1 MSKTETMR
9 KLSEE
14 ENEAKKDLEARIE
27 LLLLE
32 MNERDFSRAQNFK
45 ETMLLLKHLR
55 ETTEKTSIRVQ
66 NAASRIQKLPDDAA
80 ERVARRI
87 EDSAKICQEAAQS
100 AQTVFQEAKKTYT
113 KGKNSYWAGIFLASF
128 LGGSIL
134 ALFFY
139 VTMPDYKTIIENQQT
154 IYNKLTR

>member
-1 MSKTETMR
+1 MSKTDTMR
-9 KLSEE
+9 RLSEE
-14 ENEAKKDLEARIE
+14 EKEAKKDLEARIE

-55 ETTEKTSIRVQ
+55 ETTEKTGIRVQ

-87 EDSAKICQEAAQS
+87 EDSAKICKEAAQS
-100 AQTVFQEAKKTYT
+100 AQSIFYEAKNKHL
-113 KGKNSYWAGIFLASF
+113 KEKRLYWVGLVLASF
-128 LGGSIL
+128 LGASIVGT
-134 ALFFY
+134 FIHI
-139 VTMPDYKTIIENQQT
+139 VTPDYDVILRNQQT
-154 IYNKLTR
+154 IYDMLK